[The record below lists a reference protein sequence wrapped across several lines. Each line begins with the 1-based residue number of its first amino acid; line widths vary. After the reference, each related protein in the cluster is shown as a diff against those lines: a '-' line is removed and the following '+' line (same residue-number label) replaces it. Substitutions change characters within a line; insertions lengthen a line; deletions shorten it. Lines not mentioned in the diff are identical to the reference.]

1 MINIDETM
9 QSFFNELISN
19 EDVYVVVLLDSG
31 GGILQS
37 RSKLQGDNIIEKLSL
52 MVKNLVNAIYNSLN
66 KFEEIEGNLRFLTIN
81 MESGFSLLYIL
92 GQPYNLL
99 IIARTEK
106 INTSAELKELINK
119 VKEIISGN
127 LEEET

>member
-1 MINIDETM
+1 MNIDETM
-9 QSFFNELISN
+9 QNFFNGLISN
-19 EDVYVVVLLDSG
+19 EDVYVVVLLDSE

-52 MVKNLVNAIYNSLN
+52 MAKNLVNAIYNSLN